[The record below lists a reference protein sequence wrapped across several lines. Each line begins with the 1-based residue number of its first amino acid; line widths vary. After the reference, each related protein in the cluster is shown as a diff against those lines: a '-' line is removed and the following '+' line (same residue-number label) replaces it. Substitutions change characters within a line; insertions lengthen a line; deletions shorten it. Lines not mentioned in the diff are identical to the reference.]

1 MVFQGKLYSN
11 TGEAKKNW
19 KYILTV
25 LAILNTGELT
35 KKILDENLFKTN
47 TIFPPK
53 RVPGVNL
60 NLKL

>member
-1 MVFQGKLYSN
+1 MLFQGTLYSN

-53 RVPGVNL
+53 RVRGVNL